1 MKKEKFACA
10 FQVLLFGAFILEKMK
25 KKITSVIFSELLKW
39 DIIEPVSINKLKHNR
54 ETAFLCMDF
63 HA

>member
-25 KKITSVIFSELLKW
+25 KKITSVIFSELLKC